1 MRRTSPS
8 TSRCTAAALALSL
21 LAGCAT
27 LLGVNREPPRLYLL
41 NAESPA
47 SPATTT
53 AANPSLGLGPV
64 DLPGY
69 LDRQG
74 IVTRVGPNRLE
85 TSHNDLW
92 AESVVGN
99 FKDVLAEDLR
109 LRLPGTTIRPLPWS
123 PSTRP
128 ALSVAVDV
136 SRFEATSSG
145 TAELYALWTLRE
157 TEQQTVV
164 GSHEARISQP
174 IASGGTEAAVAAL
187 GQAVA
192 ALSDEIAA
200 EVARHTSAPP
210 PARRR
215 TS

>member
-8 TSRCTAAALALSL
+8 TSRCAAAALALSL

-27 LLGVNREPPRLYLL
+27 LLGVNRDPPRLYVL
-41 NAESPA
+41 NAEPPA

-53 AANPSLGLGPV
+53 AASPSLGLGPV
-64 DLPGY
+64 DLPAY
-69 LDRQG
+69 LDRPG
-74 IVTRVGPNRLE
+74 IVTRVAPNRLE
-85 TSHNDLW
+85 TSRNDLW
-92 AESVVGN
+92 AEAVAGS

-109 LRLPGTTIRPLPWS
+109 LRLPGTTIRPLPWN
-123 PSTRP
+123 PSMRP
-128 ALSVAVDV
+128 ALSVAVEV

-145 TAELYALWTLRE
+145 TAELYAVWTLRE
-157 TEQQTVV
+157 TEQLTVLA
-164 GSHEARISQP
+164 SHEARISQP

-187 GQAVA
+187 GQAVG

-200 EVARHTSAPP
+200 EVTRHASALPA
-210 PARRR
+210 ARRR